1 MASSDG
7 NADDTN
13 DDTNDDTTDDTTD
26 DIAGRPEGPPDRL
39 TVGIVGG
46 SGYAGGEVLRIAL
59 QHPRLEV
66 VQVTSERHAGQ
77 PIGNVHPN
85 LRGLSRLRF
94 TALDALEPCDVLIA
108 ALPHGAFLERYD
120 RFSRT
125 APRLVDLSSDLRLND
140 PEVYLRTYGWPH
152 PRPELLGTFV
162 YGVPELNRARLRGAT
177 RISGAGCIATASEL
191 ALAPFLRHAILAKG
205 DAIVDAKIG
214 SSAAGARPGPSGH
227 HPERAGAIRTYAPVG
242 HRHEP
247 EIAQALGGR
256 LRIHL
261 TATAVERVR
270 GILVAAHL
278 FVQDGTSEQDV
289 LMALRE
295 SYEDEPFVRLV
306 LARRGIH
313 RVPDPRV
320 LDGSNWCDIGFG
332 LDRDSGRLVVMSAI
346 DNLVKGTAG
355 QAIQALNVSVG
366 WDERSGLSFPGLHP

>member
-1 MASSDG
+1 MNDGAPAATKTAATTTAAKAGTASG
-7 NADDTN
+7 TAD
-13 DDTNDDTTDDTTD
+13 
-26 DIAGRPEGPPDRL
+26 RPEGAPDRL
-39 TVGIVGG
+39 TVGIVGA
-46 SGYAGGEVLRIAL
+46 SGYAGGEALRIAL
-59 QHPRLEV
+59 QHPHLEV
-66 VQVTSERHAGQ
+66 VQATSERHAGQ

-85 LRGLSRLRF
+85 LRGVTRLRF
-94 TALDALEPCDVLIA
+94 TALDALEPCDVVIA
-108 ALPHGAFLERYD
+108 ALPHGTFVEQVD
-120 RFSRT
+120 RLART
-125 APRLVDLSSDLRLND
+125 APRLVDLSSDLRLHD
-140 PEVYLRTYGWPH
+140 PEVYRRAYGHPH

-177 RISGAGCIATASEL
+177 RISGAGCIATASQL

-289 LMALRE
+289 LMALRD

-313 RVPDPRV
+313 RVPDPKI
-320 LDGSNWCDIGFG
+320 LDGSNWCDLGFA

-355 QAIQALNVSVG
+355 QAIQALNVAVG
-366 WDERSGLSFPGLHP
+366 WDETSGLGFPGLHP